1 MKSLTAAEMREVD
14 RLTTERFGISSTQLM
29 ENAGAGVAKFTL
41 HEISLRFQSPARQIV
56 VLCGKGN
63 NGGDGFV
70 AARHLRQE
78 VRHTTVVLFGSAA
91 ELSGDPALNFERWR
105 QTGGETLVIENDA
118 AWKSALE
125 RMATADVILDAMLG
139 TGLRGVASGLIAQA
153 ITDLNAF
160 SRNATAPIAGLIV
173 AVDIPSG
180 LPSDGQA
187 AEGPVV
193 AAHATV
199 TFTAPKI
206 GQLISQDAARCGRLV
221 VRAIGSP
228 PALIEEIGKGTL
240 RWAGPEEF
248 ASLPLIRPADSHKG
262 LYGNV
267 LVVAGSTGKSGAA
280 VLAGTGAL
288 KAGGGLV
295 TIATPDSVQPIVAS
309 GQPEFMTEPLPTGPD
324 GSIAFED
331 IADPAFA
338 RIVAGK
344 TVLAVGPGLGQNP
357 TTQKF
362 IRALVQSTE
371 LPAILDADGLNAFA
385 GNAGALRERNSKFLA
400 ITPHPGEMARLLG
413 VSNAEVQKERVRI
426 ATEAAKR
433 WNAHVLLK
441 GFHTILAAPDGRVF
455 VNTTGNPGLAK
466 GGSGDVLTGILAALT
481 GQFGT
486 EDWLRVLALGAWLH
500 GRAADTLIEDADPSG
515 ILAGDVARAL
525 PYARFE
531 LLEEIRRG
539 G

>member
-1 MKSLTAAEMREVD
+1 MKTLTAAEMREVD

-29 ENAGAGVAKFTL
+29 ENAGAAVAEFVL

-63 NGGDGFV
+63 NGGDGLV

-91 ELSGDPALNFERWR
+91 ELRGDPALNFERWR
-105 QTGGETLVIENDA
+105 QAGGEILVIENDA
-118 AWKSALE
+118 AWTAALE
-125 RMATADVILDAMLG
+125 RVATADVILDALLG
-139 TGLRGVASGLIAQA
+139 TGLRGAASGLIAQA

-187 AEGPVV
+187 AEGPAVV
-193 AAHATV
+193 AHATV

-228 PALIEEIGKGTL
+228 VVLVEEPGKSAI
-240 RWAGPEEF
+240 RWAGPDEF
-248 ASLPLIRPADSHKG
+248 ARLPLIRPADSHKG

-280 VLAGTGAL
+280 VLAGTSAL

-295 TIATPDSVQPIVAS
+295 TIATPDSIQPIVAS
-309 GQPEFMTEPLPTGPD
+309 AQSEYMTEPLPTGPD
-324 GSIAFED
+324 GSIAIENL
-331 IADPAFA
+331 ADPAFA

-344 TVLAVGPGLGQNP
+344 TVLAIGPGLGQNP
-357 TTQKF
+357 ATQKF
-362 IRALVQSTE
+362 IRKLVQSTQ
-371 LPAILDADGLNAFA
+371 LPTILDADGLNAFA
-385 GNAGALRERNSKFLA
+385 GNADALRERKSQFLA
-400 ITPHPGEMARLLG
+400 ITPHPGEMARLFG
-413 VSNAEVQKERVRI
+413 ISNAEVQKDRLRI

-441 GFHTILAAPDGRVF
+441 GFHTLLAAPDGRVF